1 MRQCCTPLAAAS
13 ASGRALLPSGDSP
26 YGLVAPPHTATRS
39 IGPST
44 SVVPI
49 GDRRY
54 RWAPRC
60 MSSPL
65 RVVAPAIGPWPQ
77 SIAPLQVAK
86 PWPTAHAGGAWPWP
100 ATPVEGLVVAGHPL
114 SLLPLLRKRIEQFY
128 AMQSHHMQ
136 GREENRRGRPKLQP
150 INYETPSDIVNYYPH
165 KNSLDSSTLNVLGHY
180 AIVPRRYSPLQGGVT
195 DYGQGQPAREANDA
209 GKGRC
214 PRAEAPHDGH
224 NCLQCGARKGL
235 PPTAS
240 LAINRGRGV
249 GHRGGRPLAERL
261 VVGKGSRRL
270 RRGSDSYNSKEG
282 ARGVR
287 ASFLEKDDPAPM
299 NYGNFEDCPLIQ
311 NY

>member
-136 GREENRRGRPKLQP
+136 FNTNLSHEN
-150 INYETPSDIVNYYPH
+150 
-165 KNSLDSSTLNVLGHY
+165 LGFE
-180 AIVPRRYSPLQGGVT
+180 IRMEKMKEDKRPLQGGVT

-214 PRAEAPHDGH
+214 PRAEAPPDGH

-240 LAINRGRGV
+240 PAINRGRGV